1 MYKYLKYE
9 GGVHRVQR
17 VPKTEKSGR
26 IHTSATSVAVLP
38 TPNDI
43 EVVIN
48 PQDIKFQTM
57 RASGAGGQHVNKT
70 ESAVRITHIPSGIV
84 VECQTER
91 SQIQNKA
98 NAMKTLSARL
108 YQQQAEKQ
116 ASQIRTKRK
125 LQTGL
130 GGRNEKI
137 RTYNYVQD
145 RVTDHRIGLTVYNL
159 KGVLGGYEPLDDI
172 VTKLLEYDVKE
183 RLEELFK

>member
-1 MYKYLKYE
+1 
-9 GGVHRVQR
+9 
-17 VPKTEKSGR
+17 
-26 IHTSATSVAVLP
+26 
-38 TPNDI
+38 
-43 EVVIN
+43 
-48 PQDIKFQTM
+48 M
-57 RASGAGGQHVNKT
+57 RASGAGGQHVNTT

-108 YQQQAEKQ
+108 YQQKAEKQ
-116 ASQIRTKRK
+116 ASQIRTNRK